1 MSKLLVKNFQA
12 NYWEILL
19 NKKILF
25 LTAINTVVFNCCL
38 CLPILANQFHQNA
51 TVFTSEDNFFLLA
64 QNRPKR
70 NRTNRV
76 YPNNPPVNVDDQ
88 NTDNKTETTP
98 TTEPLLPPDQFTP
111 NPLLV
116 DTVDPLLP
124 NIASGESLSV
134 KEKEVLTVELDKLY
148 LEANTTLQAGNRI
161 LAWSIWNRELRLRRY
176 LGTEAELIALQRV
189 ATIAWNEGNTLQI
202 QWMTQRVEEIEAEL
216 ATTDERDL
224 QLLSSVGLTYQALRA
239 RNQTLAIYQQILE
252 IAREKNNL
260 VLMEESLQNIG
271 KTYAY
276 WLNYRKAATT
286 YEELLEFQQ
295 QNRDALPVP
304 TVLPGMMPPP
314 PREINTLQELAFFYE
329 QAEQPLQ
336 AIAAKERLAE
346 YYLSQQNLA
355 EIPTIKIA
363 IADYYQTLGK
373 LNLASQYY
381 QEAYSVAQ
389 VIQQYHSASEALEK
403 LGDLYL
409 SQNNNN
415 TALQIFQVKLVID
428 QQFSN
433 VFGLLNAYDKIGQIQ
448 ASLAN
453 KSEATAAFQKGL
465 QLSQQLGGYRSDYF
479 VQKLEKLQRQD
490 EEPEKLPEEEKQ
502 P

>member
-12 NYWEILL
+12 NYWGILL

-25 LTAINTVVFNCCL
+25 LTTINTVVFNCLL
-38 CLPILANQFHQNA
+38 CLPIFANQFDQNN
-51 TVFTSEDNFFLLA
+51 TVRQSEDYFFLLT
-64 QNRPKR
+64 QTRPKR

-76 YPNNPPVNVDDQ
+76 YPNNSPSID
-88 NTDNKTETTP
+88 DNKTDTTP
-98 TTEPLLPPDQFTP
+98 TAEPLLPPDQFTP

-116 DTVDPLLP
+116 DTADPLLP
-124 NIASGESLSV
+124 NIASGASLSAR
-134 KEKEVLTVELDKLY
+134 EKEVLTAELDKLY

-202 QWMTQRVEEIEAEL
+202 QWMTQRVEQIETEL
-216 ATTDERDL
+216 ASTDERDL

-252 IAREKNNL
+252 IAKEKNDL
-260 VLMEESLQNIG
+260 VLIEQSLQNIG

-295 QNRDALPVP
+295 QNSTALPVP

-363 IADYYQTLGK
+363 IADHYQTLGK

-479 VQKLEKLQRQD
+479 VQKLEKLQRQE
-490 EEPEKLPEEEKQ
+490 EEPEELPTEEKS